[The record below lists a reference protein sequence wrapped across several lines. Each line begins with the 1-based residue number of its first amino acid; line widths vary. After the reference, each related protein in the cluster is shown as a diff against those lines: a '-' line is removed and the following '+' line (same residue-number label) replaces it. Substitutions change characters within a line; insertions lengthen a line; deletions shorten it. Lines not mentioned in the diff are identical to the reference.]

1 MNPFSEKKEGI
12 ALDRNRRSPAFAV
25 ALGGMLAALAV
36 VIMCL
41 GGLIPIATYVCPIVC
56 SMLLAVMLKLCGRR
70 FAWAWYAVVGILSSL
85 FSPDK
90 EGAAVFLF
98 LGYYPILKPFL
109 DRRRFRWLWKG
120 LYFNGSIVLLYWLLL
135 RLLGMGQLAE
145 DFRDLGLAGLVLMLI
160 MGNLVFFLLDRLLS
174 GGFRRK

>member
-1 MNPFSEKKEGI
+1 MNPFSEEKEGI

-98 LGYYPILKPFL
+98 LGYYPILKPVL
-109 DRRRFRWLWKG
+109 DSGAFGGSGRDSILTG
-120 LYFNGSIVLLYWLLL
+120 VSLYSTGCCSDCWGWGSWPRISGIW
-135 RLLGMGQLAE
+135 A
-145 DFRDLGLAGLVLMLI
+145 
-160 MGNLVFFLLDRLLS
+160 LLDWC
-174 GGFRRK
+174 

>member
-1 MNPFSEKKEGI
+1 M
-12 ALDRNRRSPAFAV
+12 
-25 ALGGMLAALAV
+25 
-36 VIMCL
+36 
-41 GGLIPIATYVCPIVC
+41 
-56 SMLLAVMLKLCGRR
+56 
-70 FAWAWYAVVGILSSL
+70 
-85 FSPDK
+85 
-90 EGAAVFLF
+90 FLF
-98 LGYYPILKPFL
+98 LGYYPILKPIL

-174 GGFRRK
+174 GRFRRK